1 MHPQSSPTKDVRY
14 DTRFWNV
21 VMSVSEMVAILEVQ
35 KARLVE
41 IIRKGAG

>member
-1 MHPQSSPTKDVRY
+1 MRYRPTKDVRY

-21 VMSVSEMVAILEVQ
+21 GMSVSQMVALLEVQ

-41 IIRKGAG
+41 IMRNGSG